1 MGTESMIKFK
11 TIGSKL
17 LITYFIILFVAF
29 IVMMLSYNVLS
40 QRYFMKE
47 AKNQMR
53 IEGIT
58 IARTLEKSKLKKN
71 GIGEKVVV
79 KKELKV
85 AGRLITSKIIVCN
98 KDRKIIY
105 TNWESLNREELR
117 RIIRTKDTT
126 LEGYITEKVPMKTPN
141 GDIKGYVFLM
151 MELKELEAM
160 NEIMKT
166 TRILSFTVAGF
177 VAIIIGMAFQKGLT
191 RSIKELMETM
201 TTFSLKD
208 FPEDFQLK
216 TGDEIEELS
225 LCFSS
230 LVNKL
235 KQYDSQQK
243 IFLQNT
249 SHELKTPL
257 MSIQGYAEAI
267 KDGIV
272 EGQEMQES
280 LDIIM
285 NECQRMKKTVEEITY
300 LTKLENFEEIFQL
313 EEYAMMELIQSAL
326 KSIKPLADEK
336 KIKIELEG
344 KFDYKGFYD
353 GDKIKRGMINILSNA
368 IRYTKKNI
376 LIQSFTHH
384 KYCEI
389 YIIDDGEGFKA
400 GEEKKIFDRFYKG
413 NKGNT
418 GLGLAITKAIIE
430 GHKGEIIAYNHESK
444 GAVFKIKVPRS

>member
-1 MGTESMIKFK
+1 MGIESMIKFK

-40 QRYFMKE
+40 QRYFVKE
-47 AKNQMR
+47 AKNQMI
-53 IEGIT
+53 IEGTT
-58 IARTLEKSKLKKN
+58 IAKTLEKSKLKKI
-71 GIGEKVVV
+71 GIGERVLA

-85 AGRLITSKIIVCN
+85 AGRFITSKIIVFN
-98 KDRKIIY
+98 KDKKIIY
-105 TNWESLNREELR
+105 TNFQSLNREELR
-117 RIIRTKDTT
+117 KVIREKDTP
-126 LEGYITEKVPMKTPN
+126 LEGYITQMVPMKTPN
-141 GDIKGYVFLM
+141 GHIKGYVFLM
-151 MELKELEAM
+151 MELKELKAM
-160 NEIMKT
+160 NRIMKT

-177 VAIIIGMAFQKGLT
+177 VAIMIGIIFQKGLT
-191 RSIKELMETM
+191 RPIKELMETM

-208 FPEDFQLK
+208 FPEDFRLK

-235 KQYDSQQK
+235 KQYDNHQK

-272 EGQEMQES
+272 EGEEMQES

-285 NECQRMKKTVEEITY
+285 SECQRMKKTVEEITY
-300 LTKLENFEEIFQL
+300 LTKLENCEEVFQG
-313 EEYAMMELIQSAL
+313 EEYNMMDLIQSAL

-344 KFDYKGFYD
+344 NFDYKGFYD

-368 IRYTKKNI
+368 IRYSEKNI
-376 LIQSFTHH
+376 LIQSFIHH
-384 KYCEI
+384 KYCEMC
-389 YIIDDGEGFKA
+389 IIDDGEGFKS
-400 GEEKKIFDRFYKG
+400 GEENKVFDRFYKG
-413 NKGNT
+413 DKGNT

-430 GHKGEIIAYNHESK
+430 GHNGEIIAYNHEFK
-444 GAVFKIKVPRS
+444 GAVFKIKLPRS